1 MLVSIT
7 RLRIGIFLIALAT
20 LVLELSLVRVF
31 DVILTP
37 NMGYAVITAAVFAL
51 GLGGIYLY
59 LFPVDSEEK
68 VLALMPKLLM
78 AFCITTLVLK
88 PTIDWLPFDLNGG
101 GTLLRQVLAWVGM
114 YLVLVLP
121 FFIAG
126 ILLSLILT
134 HYSEQVHSLYFFD
147 LIGAGLGCLIVV
159 PLLTPYGPGGIQF
172 VVAGITLIAAAIFS
186 RRVLAMAL
194 MLVVAFGLIVYPS
207 AREEY
212 IEYRGH
218 ANKRNVDDWTEQ
230 GLRDFVR
237 WDPVSKVEVFRANP
251 TALNFALDGGQQG
264 SWLIEFDGDYSA
276 FDQEMANNPDIFYFG
291 MNSLVHYL
299 RRGTEPDVLIIGAA
313 AGGETKAAVVFK
325 AKHVDAIELVGEM
338 VDAASTLYSEYGG
351 GIFSHPS
358 VNYRV
363 GEGRTFL
370 RGSDKKY
377 DVIQMF
383 SNHTSSSMAD
393 GSGAVT
399 AAYLQT
405 VEAYKEYFTH
415 LADDGIMQ
423 INHHV
428 YPRMLTT
435 AAEAWRQMGREEF
448 SRHVVV
454 LERWRTDTL
463 PTTLIKMQPWLPGE
477 VEAARQYMIRD
488 TTFVSGGIPGEN
500 IPSDPIASR
509 TPYHGE
515 FVVNQDRLDS
525 FTFWLGTYG
534 QVSLQDDV
542 LVKLS
547 RGGNLLESFTL
558 DGKNVTDNGP
568 NTLLLTNQIETTRG
582 ERLEIEVS
590 STNLGEENR
599 FVLWLDRAGAPY
611 IDMRGTPAPFVLAF
625 DPFNAAGN
633 LIPNE
638 LLDTPFP
645 SQAIPGLEYKLEP
658 VTDNNPYFAMIRNKF
673 EPVSVANSVMMDG
686 GTAGF
691 LNDQLR
697 NVLSAE
703 WLSLYIVG
711 TVSVIFSAVFIFLP
725 LFFSHHGRARWP
737 SMASYLVF
745 FSCLGAGFIM
755 VELVFVQL
763 FKKLIGYPIHTY
775 ATVIFALLVSAGT
788 GSLLTKKL
796 RVDEDGRWYWVFLSI
811 VAYGALVTIF
821 SSSLFNLFLGSSI
834 SIRILVATLL
844 LLPLGFVMGM
854 PLPMAV
860 SRLGRIEPRGIPWA
874 WGMNGFF
881 TVFGGF
887 LSVTLS
893 FLMGFKFVL
902 VIGFAIYLIALWM
915 FARIRQA

>member
-1 MLVSIT
+1 M
-7 RLRIGIFLIALAT
+7 
-20 LVLELSLVRVF
+20 F

-59 LFPVDSEEK
+59 LFPVESEEK
-68 VLALMPKLLM
+68 VLALMPKLLI
-78 AFCITTLVLK
+78 AFCITTLILK
-88 PTIDWLPFDLNGG
+88 PAIDWLPFDLNGG
-101 GTLLRQVLAWVGM
+101 GTLIQQVLAWVGM

-126 ILLSLILT
+126 LLLSLILT

-172 VVAGITLIAAAIFS
+172 VVAGITLIAAVMFS
-186 RRVLAMAL
+186 NRTFSMVLMA
-194 MLVVAFGLIVYPS
+194 VVALGLIVFPS
-207 AREEY
+207 TRDDY

-264 SWLIEFDGDYSA
+264 SWLIEFDGDYTVY
-276 FDQEMANNPDIFYFG
+276 DQEIANNPDTFYFG

-299 RRGTEPDVLIIGAA
+299 RRGTEPDVLVIGAA

-325 AKHVDAIELVGEM
+325 ARHVDAIELVGEM
-338 VDAASTLYSEYGG
+338 VEAASTIYSDYGG
-351 GIFSHPS
+351 KIFNHPT

-377 DVIQMF
+377 DVMQMF

-393 GSGAVT
+393 GSGAVA

-405 VEAYKEYFTH
+405 VEAYKEYFSH

-435 AAEAWRQMGREEF
+435 AAEAWRQMGREKF

-463 PTTLIKMQPWLPGE
+463 PTTLIKMQPWLPRE
-477 VEAARQYMIRD
+477 VEEARQYMIRD
-488 TTFVSGGIPGEN
+488 ATFLGGGIPGDN
-500 IPSDPIASR
+500 IPSDPIASS

-515 FVVNQDRLDS
+515 FVVNQERLDN

-534 QVSLQDDV
+534 QSSLEHDV
-542 LVKLS
+542 IVRLS
-547 RGGNLLESFTL
+547 RDGSLVESFTISGR
-558 DGKNVTDNGP
+558 DVTDNGP
-568 NTLLLTNQIETTRG
+568 ITMFLTNPIETNRG
-582 ERLEIEVS
+582 ERLEIEIS
-590 STNLGEENR
+590 STNQGEENR
-599 FVLWLDRAGAPY
+599 FVLWLDRAEAPY

-625 DPFNAAGN
+625 DPINLENN
-633 LIPNE
+633 LIPSE
-638 LLDTPFP
+638 LLDSPFP
-645 SQAIPGLEYKLEP
+645 TQAISGLEYKLNP
-658 VTDNNPYFAMIRNKF
+658 VSDNNPYFAMIRDKF
-673 EPVSVANSVMMDG
+673 EPVSVASSRLMDG
-686 GTAGF
+686 GTASF

-697 NVLSAE
+697 DVLSAE

-711 TVSVIFSAVFIFLP
+711 AVSVIFSAIFIFLP

-737 SMASYLVF
+737 SMASYLIF

-796 RVDEDGRWYWVFLSI
+796 RVDEAGRWYWVFLSI
-811 VAYGALVTIF
+811 VVYGALLTTF
-821 SSSLFNLFLGSSI
+821 SGSLFNLFLGSSMG
-834 SIRILVATLL
+834 IRILVATLM

-860 SRLGRIEPRGIPWA
+860 SRLGRIEPKGIPWA

-893 FLMGFKFVL
+893 FIMGFKFVL
-902 VIGFAIYLIALWM
+902 AIGFTIYLIALWM
-915 FARIRQA
+915 FARIRQT